1 MLLHHSGTRERK
13 WISPR
18 RPPLLMISNS
28 AGKAEMSDAD
38 IGILI
43 VLHEML
49 CYDKEVIDDDG
60 EVHSLLGGK
69 PPAYRV
75 IKPRV
80 PPHAD
85 FACGDEGIRPQ
96 LPKHGP
102 ESLTSSFRYRSIIVD
117 LGASHCEKQDSK
129 RGRTPLQIVTCS
141 KSTETNDD
149 RVLKSSSGRSHKAT
163 LVSSASHSR
172 NSQPKKR

>member
-1 MLLHHSGTRERK
+1 
-13 WISPR
+13 
-18 RPPLLMISNS
+18 MISNS

-60 EVHSLLGGK
+60 EVHSLLGRK

-80 PPHAD
+80 PPPAVQCR
-85 FACGDEGIRPQ
+85 FCMWRRGDSPTTAQARARKPHKQ
-96 LPKHGP
+96 LP
-102 ESLTSSFRYRSIIVD
+102 LSFNYRRLGSI
-117 LGASHCEKQDSK
+117 
-129 RGRTPLQIVTCS
+129 
-141 KSTETNDD
+141 
-149 RVLKSSSGRSHKAT
+149 T
-163 LVSSASHSR
+163 L
-172 NSQPKKR
+172 